1 MIKHDLAPFIIGKDG
16 SQVEALY
23 EAMQWHVHYV
33 ARGGIASFA
42 ISAVDIALVGYSLQ
56 GVGSSHSGSVVGQCF

>member
-1 MIKHDLAPFIIGKDG
+1 MVDHDLAPFLTGRDG
-16 SQVEALY
+16 TAVEELY

-42 ISAVDIALVGYSLQ
+42 ISAVDIALWDIRCRSA
-56 GVGSSHSGSVVGQCF
+56 GQPL